1 MTVETVLGRLDGVTE
16 SDTGRWMAKCPVH
29 DDSKP
34 SLSVS
39 AEGDR
44 ILLHCHAGCET
55 EAIVQ
60 ALGLTMKD
68 LFLDEGKAR
77 KGFRDTYDYCDEEG
91 ALLYQVCRR
100 SPKGF
105 VQRQP
110 GNGEAWIY
118 SVKGVRQVPYRLPD
132 LLQSDSSQPVFIVE
146 GEKDVNRLMSG
157 GLIATTN
164 SGGAGK
170 WKSEYNEFL
179 RERDVI
185 VVPDNDEPGMRHA
198 LSVAGSLEGIA
209 RTIGIVNLPGLPKG
223 GDVSDWLDSG
233 HHSSELPDL
242 AEPFEADSISTTEQY
257 HLTDTGNAQR
267 FTDHHQDSA
276 RYCHPWSKWF
286 IFDGTRWKEDST
298 QVVYQLV
305 TGSVKDLWHEAGSAT
320 DSSDRKEIGGWAK
333 TSESA
338 LRIRSTEQL
347 ARSQPGISVQPI
359 ELDADKWKLNAL
371 NGTVNLRTGKL
382 LPHSRGD
389 LITKLSPISFDSKA
403 ECPKWTS
410 FLARILGNNEA
421 LCAYLQRAVGYALTG
436 DVSEQVLF
444 FLYGTGANGKS
455 TFLETIRAM
464 LGDYAKTT
472 PFHTILARNSTG
484 PRNDI
489 ARLAGARFAV
499 AQEAGM
505 GQKLAED
512 VVKTIT
518 GGDTVTTRHLYKEY
532 FEFTPQFKLFLAANH
547 KPSIQGTDH
556 AIWRR
561 INLIPFTV
569 RIPAEEQDKHLS
581 EDLRQELSGIF
592 NWALRGCL
600 EWQEQGLKPPE
611 VVASATREYRT
622 EMDSLGDFIS
632 ERCSESLFFTTS
644 SKDLYNSYSRWC
656 YENGAQPA
664 NQRQLGMTLGE
675 RGFIRK
681 KLHGKAHWKG
691 ITLLGEE
698 GEDEPPV

>member
-1 MTVETVLGRLDGVTE
+1 LDGVTK
-16 SDTGRWMAKCPVH
+16 SGTGQWTALCPAH

-34 SLSVS
+34 SLSIS
-39 AEGDR
+39 ATGDK
-44 ILLHCHAGCET
+44 ILLHCFAGCET
-55 EAIVQ
+55 EAVVQ
-60 ALGLTMKD
+60 ALGLNMRDLSLDQGKD
-68 LFLDEGKAR
+68 KRGYLDI
-77 KGFRDTYDYCDEEG
+77 YDYCDEEG
-91 ALLYQVCRR
+91 NLLYQVCRKD
-100 SPKGF
+100 PKGF

-110 GNGEAWIY
+110 GRGGEPVY

-132 LLQSDSSQPVFIVE
+132 LVQSDSSQPVFIVE
-146 GEKDVNRLMSG
+146 GEKDVNRLMSD

-170 WKSEYNEFL
+170 WKSEYSEFL
-179 RERDVI
+179 RDRDVI
-185 VVPDNDEPGMRHA
+185 VVPDNDQPGRQHA
-198 LSVAGSLEGIA
+198 QSVAGSLEGIA
-209 RTIGIVNLPGLPKG
+209 RSIGVVNLPGLPKG
-223 GDVSDWLDSG
+223 GDVSDWLNLG
-233 HHSSELPDL
+233 HQASELPDL
-242 AEPFEADSISTTEQY
+242 AEPFEADSMSTTEQQY

-267 FTDHHQDSA
+267 FADLHQSSA
-276 RYCHPWSKWF
+276 RYCHPLSKWF

-298 QVVYQLV
+298 QIVYQLV
-305 TGSVKDLWHEAGSAT
+305 TDSVKDLWHEAGEAT
-320 DSSDRKEIGGWAK
+320 DSSDRREIGSWAK

-338 LRIRSTEQL
+338 LRIRATEQL
-347 ARSQPGISVQPI
+347 ARSQPGISVQPQV
-359 ELDADKWKLNAL
+359 LDADKWKLNVF
-371 NGTVNLRTGKL
+371 NGTVDLRTGQL
-382 LPHSRGD
+382 LPHNRED
-389 LITKLSPISFDSKA
+389 LITKLAPISFDSKA

-410 FLARILGNNEA
+410 FLARVLGNNEE

-436 DVSEQVLF
+436 DVSEQVIF

-472 PFHTILARNSTG
+472 PFHTILVRNSSG
-484 PRNDI
+484 PRSDI

-569 RIPAEEQDKHLS
+569 RIPTEEQDKHLS
-581 EDLRQELSGIF
+581 EELRKELPGIF

-600 EWQEQGLKPPE
+600 AWQEQGLRPPE
-611 VVASATREYRT
+611 VVASATREYRN
-622 EMDSLGDFIS
+622 EMDTLGDFIS
-632 ERCSESLFFTTS
+632 EWCLESPVSTVS
-644 SKDLYNSYSRWC
+644 SRDLYRAYSEWSTG
-656 YENGAQPA
+656 NGVPIVS
-664 NQRQLGMTLGE
+664 QRQVGIALRE
-675 RGFIRK
+675 RGFASKKIR
-681 KLHGKAHWKG
+681 GIAHWRG
-691 ITLLGEE
+691 ITLSG
-698 GEDEPPV
+698 GGRGG